1 MNELATK
8 PVAAKDMTSPDDL
21 QVRLR
26 MRPDLEATAV
36 RADGEDGWTVK
47 DPLSLRYF
55 RLRNPEYALLKL
67 LDGSATIGSLI
78 RTCERKFPGE
88 NLTVESLQL
97 FLSMLSESGLA
108 VSDRPGS
115 GQRFIQRAER
125 EKTSRRVASVTGILA
140 IRFRGMDPKRLLNAL
155 RPFASLVATPVV
167 LAGLGLLA
175 MTGLLLAILQ
185 FDQLLLR
192 LPALQTLA
200 GPHNMLS
207 LLIAIVLIKMLH
219 ELGHA
224 LTCRQ
229 LGGECHELGFMLL
242 VFMPVLYCD
251 VTDAWML
258 SRRRSRIAISAA
270 GIAVE
275 IVLAATCMLLWWIS
289 VPGWLNSFFLNVM
302 LVCSVNTVLL
312 NGNPL
317 LRYDGY
323 HVLAD
328 QVNIPNLGG
337 QSRQV
342 VHSLLERLVLGIS
355 TPDDELRLDAR
366 AWFLVTYGIASAVY
380 RLFVIFAILW
390 FLHELFA
397 SWHLEVVSDLL
408 ALPVI
413 AGALLIPVVRL
424 VMRTRSAL
432 KSHPEDRR
440 RSLLGIAGVLTAT
453 IALSLVPF
461 PLEVAAPFVTT
472 PADASAV
479 FVTAPGRVEM
489 AIPAGSPIS
498 RGEPV
503 GRLVNESLEL
513 DRDRLIAEV
522 DERTLH
528 LKNLEARRG
537 SDPATRFQLPA
548 ARIALKSAQER
559 LGRNAREYQRLK
571 LTSPVD
577 GIVLA
582 PPNIP
587 DAPAGDTAPRYW
599 TGTPLDPQNRNAF
612 LEERTLFCYVGNPS
626 ELEATLIVEQNS
638 IDFLEVGQPVELQF
652 QSAPGATRTGQVTEI
667 AQTDAASIP
676 REIVAAGLA
685 PTDPK
690 SGELRPDDVSY
701 EVRVR
706 LDGPDAPVALYSPG
720 RARVSC
726 DWRSAASRAARYIR
740 QTFAAF

>member
-1 MNELATK
+1 MKSLA
-8 PVAAKDMTSPDDL
+8 TSPDAAPPDNL
-21 QVRLR
+21 PVRLR
-26 MRPDLEATAV
+26 VRPDLESTAV

-55 RLRNPEYALLKL
+55 RLRNPEYVLLQS
-67 LDGSATIGSLI
+67 LDGSATIDSLI
-78 RTCERKFPGE
+78 RTCETKFPGE
-88 NLTVESLQL
+88 NLTVEGLQS
-97 FLSMLSESGLA
+97 FLGMLVESGLA
-108 VSDRPGS
+108 VSDRPGT

-125 EKTSRRVASVTGILA
+125 EKTSRRVASLMGILA
-140 IRFRGMDPKRLLNAL
+140 IRFRGMDPERLLNAL
-155 RPFASLVATPVV
+155 RPIASLVAAPIV

-175 MTGLLLAILQ
+175 MTGLLLAVLQ
-185 FDQLLLR
+185 FDELLLR

-200 GPHNMLS
+200 GPHNILS
-207 LLIAIVLIKMLH
+207 LVIAIVLIKMLH

-229 LGGECHELGFMLL
+229 LGGECHEIGFMLL

-275 IVLAATCMLLWWIS
+275 IVLAAICMLLWWIS

-302 LVCSVNTVLL
+302 LICSVNTVLL

-328 QVNIPNLGG
+328 LVNIPNLGG

-342 VHSLLERLVLGIS
+342 VHALLERLVLGIK
-355 TPDDELRLDAR
+355 TPGDELRLDAR
-366 AWFLVTYGIASAVY
+366 AWFLVVYGVASAAY
-380 RLFVIFAILW
+380 RLFVIVAILW

-397 SWHLEVVSDLL
+397 SWHLEIVSDLL

-413 AGALLIPVVRL
+413 AGAVLIPVVRL
-424 VMRTRSAL
+424 VMRTRSSL
-432 KSHPEDRR
+432 KSHPADRR
-440 RSLLGIAGVLTAT
+440 RSLLGIASVLTAT

-461 PLEVAAPFVTT
+461 PLDIAAPFVVT

-479 FVTAPGRVEM
+479 YVTAPGRVEM
-489 AIPAGSPIS
+489 ALPAGSPIG
-498 RGEPV
+498 RGEHV

-513 DRDRLIAEV
+513 ERDRLIAEV

-537 SDPATRFQLPA
+537 SDPAARFQLPA
-548 ARIALKSAQER
+548 ARIALKSVQER
-559 LGRNAREYQRLK
+559 LRRNDHEFQRLK
-571 LTSPVD
+571 LTSPID
-577 GIVLA
+577 GTVLA

-587 DAPAGDTAPRYW
+587 AARSGDTAPEYW

-638 IDFLEVGQPVELQF
+638 IDFLEVGQSVELQF
-652 QSAPGATRTGQVTEI
+652 RSAPGATRTGQVTEI
-667 AQTDAASIP
+667 AHTDAASMP

-685 PTDPK
+685 PADPE
-690 SGELRPDDVSY
+690 SRELRPDDVSY

-706 LDGPDAPVALYSPG
+706 LDGADTPVALYSPG
-720 RARVSC
+720 FARVSC
-726 DWRSAASRAARYIR
+726 NWRSVAWRTARHFR
-740 QTFAAF
+740 QTFAGF

>member
-1 MNELATK
+1 MNSLATSSDASA
-8 PVAAKDMTSPDDL
+8 PEDL
-21 QVRLR
+21 PVRLR
-26 MRPDLEATAV
+26 VRRNLEAVAI
-36 RADGEDGWTVK
+36 RADGEDGWTIK

-55 RLRNPEYALLKL
+55 RLRNPEYVLLQS

-78 RTCERKFPGE
+78 RMCEQKFPGE
-88 NLTVESLQL
+88 NLTVESLQS
-97 FLSMLSESGLA
+97 FLGILVESGLA

-115 GQRFIQRAER
+115 GQQFIRRAER
-125 EKTSRRVASVTGILA
+125 EKISRRVASVTGILA
-140 IRFRGMDPKRLLNAL
+140 IRFRGTDPERLLNAL
-155 RPFASLVATPVV
+155 RPIASLVATPMV

-175 MTGLLLAILQ
+175 VTGLLLAILR
-185 FDQLLLR
+185 FDELVLR

-207 LLIAIVLIKMLH
+207 LVIAIVMIKMLH

-229 LGGECHELGFMLL
+229 LGGECHEIGFMLL

-258 SRRRSRIAISAA
+258 SRRRSRIAISVA

-302 LVCSVNTVLL
+302 LICSINTVLL

-317 LRYDGY
+317 LKYDGY

-328 QVNIPNLGG
+328 LVNIPNLGG

-342 VHSLLERLVLGIS
+342 VHTLLERLVLGVK
-355 TPDDELRLDAR
+355 TPGDELRLDAL

-380 RLFVIFAILW
+380 RLFVILAILW

-397 SWHLEVVSDLL
+397 SWHLEIVSDLL

-424 VMRTRSAL
+424 VMRTRSSL
-432 KSHPEDRR
+432 KSHPEHRR

-453 IALSLVPF
+453 IVLSLIPF
-461 PLEVAAPFVTT
+461 PLEVAAPFVVT

-479 FVTAPGRVEM
+479 FVTAPGRIEM
-489 AIPAGSPIS
+489 ALPAGSPIT
-498 RGEPV
+498 RGNQV
-503 GRLVNESLEL
+503 GQLVNESLEL
-513 DRDRLIAEV
+513 DRERLIAEV

-548 ARIALKSAQER
+548 APFALQSAQER
-559 LGRNAREYQRLK
+559 LKRNDREYQRLR
-571 LTSPVD
+571 LTSPAD

-582 PPNIP
+582 PPNV
-587 DAPAGDTAPRYW
+587 PAVPSGDTVPECW

-638 IDFLEVGQPVELQF
+638 IDFLEVGQSVELQF
-652 QSAPGATRTGQVTEI
+652 QSAPGATRMGQVTEV
-667 AQTDAASIP
+667 ARTDAASMP
-676 REIVAAGLA
+676 REIAAAGLTPA
-685 PTDPK
+685 DPE

-701 EVRVR
+701 EVRVK
-706 LDGPDAPVALYSPG
+706 LDETNAPVALYSPG

-726 DWRSAASRAARYIR
+726 DWRSAAWRAARHIR
-740 QTFAAF
+740 QTFAGF